1 MKELTVAEEAMQLV
15 ASQERQPAYTVA
27 LVLPQLDADVDR
39 DLVLGNLATVQQLHQ
54 ELALEIAFGQ
64 QLGREPWRIGKTGLR
79 RLRLERRLK
88 IFEFKERTQRTSSG
102 TSLTRVAKVRVARK
116 RMSSSGSLMR
126 PSTGTTRKI
135 T

>member
-1 MKELTVAEEAMQLV
+1 MEELTVAEEAMQLV
-15 ASQERQPAYTVA
+15 ASQESQPADTVA

-39 DLVLGNLATVQQLHQ
+39 DLVLGHLATVQQLHQ
-54 ELALEIAFGQ
+54 ELALEVAFGQ
-64 QLGREPWRIGKTGLR
+64 KLGREAWRIGQAGLR
-79 RLRLERRLK
+79 RLRLERQSKNLDL
-88 IFEFKERTQRTSSG
+88 KERTQRTSSG